1 MADLER
7 VKQLREETAVSLG
20 ECRKALDEAGGDI
33 EKAKDILR
41 KMGRSLAEKRL
52 EKEAKSGIVYS
63 YLHSNNKI
71 GVMIELRCESD
82 FVAKS
87 EDFKTLAH
95 ELTLQIAAMKP
106 RFISLEDI
114 TEKDLAKEREI
125 YTAQLE
131 ESGKPKEMIS
141 KIMEGK
147 IEKYKEENSLMTQVW
162 VKDNSKIIKDL
173 FDEIVS
179 KIGENIKVSKFT
191 RYEI

>member
-1 MADLER
+1 MADLEKI
-7 VKQLREETAVSLG
+7 KQLREETAVSMG
-20 ECRKALDEAGGDI
+20 ECRKALDEADGDI
-33 EKAKDILR
+33 EKAKDVLR

-95 ELTLQIAAMKP
+95 ELALQITAMKP
-106 RFISLEDI
+106 KFISPEDI
-114 TEKDLAKEREI
+114 TEEDLAKEKEI

-131 ESGKPKEMIS
+131 ESGKPKEMFS

-162 VKDNSKIIKDL
+162 VKDSSKIIKDL

>member
-1 MADLER
+1 MADLEKI
-7 VKQLREETAVSLG
+7 KQLREETAVSMG
-20 ECRKALDEAGGDI
+20 ECGKALDEANGDI
-33 EKAKDILR
+33 DKAKDILR
-41 KMGRSLAEKRL
+41 KMGRSLAEKRV

-82 FVAKS
+82 FVAMS

-95 ELTLQIAAMKP
+95 ELALQITAMKP
-106 RFISLEDI
+106 KVISPEDI
-114 TEKDLAKEREI
+114 AEEDLAKEKEI

-141 KIMEGK
+141 KILEGK
-147 IEKYKEENSLMTQVW
+147 IEKYKEENSLMTQTW
-162 VKDNSKIIKDL
+162 VKDNSKTIKDL
-173 FDEIVS
+173 FDETVG
-179 KIGENIKVSKFT
+179 KLGENIKVAKFV